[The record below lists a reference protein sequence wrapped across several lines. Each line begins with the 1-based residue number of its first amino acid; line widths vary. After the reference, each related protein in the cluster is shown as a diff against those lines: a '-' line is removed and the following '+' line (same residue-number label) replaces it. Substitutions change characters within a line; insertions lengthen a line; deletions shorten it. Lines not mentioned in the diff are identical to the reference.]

1 MNNETN
7 QVKQD
12 TKDTKHED
20 KPIERRKKNE
30 VSNSRRLE
38 NKRLLDIYSDD
49 SLDNKD
55 NQNIKDII
63 TSDISRENKEINEIN
78 EIKKEDK
85 EQGEVNN
92 DFTSKNENSTLL
104 VNEKIIE
111 ENDESISNKNIEY
124 MKSLNKNKET
134 KQSYENTPNLVV
146 DEKKNEEEPKSIR
159 TQDIKNIKSLEI
171 DDKVLISI
179 DKDKEKNNE
188 KMFSIEN
195 TENDNKNQSNPIEIK
210 ADIPISTNEYTDINV
225 NHDRESSAQANQ
237 VIKLYSN
244 ENDDESNDL
253 YTIDDVVLPSN
264 KPVNIKKETS
274 SQSKAVNNNQN
285 QYAKENFNTSYSKVE
300 HFNNKNNL
308 LSSYTLTIS
317 MIENFSNQRNNNIV
331 QPSYRFNKYKN
342 LSDNNKQTQIQ
353 IQSQTNT
360 ASDKVNQFKFTF
372 GDENK
377 DKIKGKSKGKVE
389 QTKERKE
396 SYSQLEEKSFFY
408 NLFKSI
414 TYQNKKVG
422 ILEDK
427 ILKYNKVYYDYT
439 QNNQKPYK
447 NTQNIMNF
455 INKTD
460 EYDESNSQ
468 INEINKINSHTSKI
482 KPNQPD
488 KSTDFI
494 TRLNQVKSE
503 LVNKKT
509 DVEHETKLNINLNR
523 LNCLRPKAIPNV
535 DLSDEESKKICASV
549 IKMNLNEINQKKK
562 ENEKMRNDYLSQVD
576 DQIDKFH
583 KKI

>member
-12 TKDTKHED
+12 IKDTKDTKEEN

-30 VSNSRRLE
+30 VSNSRKLE

-55 NQNIKDII
+55 NQDIKDIKDII
-63 TSDISRENKEINEIN
+63 TSTDRNKDNHESD

-85 EQGEVNN
+85 AQEDINN
-92 DFTSKNENSTLL
+92 DYVSKNENNSLL
-104 VNEKIIE
+104 VNEKLIE
-111 ENDESISNKNIEY
+111 ENEESISNKKIEF
-124 MKSLNKNKET
+124 MKSSDKNRET
-134 KQSYENTPNLVV
+134 KQIYENTKEPSLV
-146 DEKKNEEEPKSIR
+146 DEKKEEEERKSIR
-159 TQDIKNIKSLEI
+159 SQDIKNIKSLEI
-171 DDKVLISI
+171 DDKVLTTI

-188 KMFSIEN
+188 KINSIEN
-195 TENDNKNQSNPIEIK
+195 TEDHNKNQSNPIEIK
-210 ADIPISTNEYTDINV
+210 ADIPTSTNEHNDINA
-225 NHDRESSAQANQ
+225 NHDKDSSAQANQ
-237 VIKLYSN
+237 IIKLYSN
-244 ENDDESNDL
+244 DNENETNDL

-264 KPVNIKKETS
+264 KPVNIKKETN
-274 SQSKAVNNNQN
+274 SQSKTINQN
-285 QYAKENFNTSYSKVE
+285 HNQYVKETFNTSYRQVE

-317 MIENFSNQRNNNIV
+317 MIENFSNQKNNNIV

-342 LSDNNKQTQIQ
+342 FSENNKQSQSQIQ
-353 IQSQTNT
+353 PKSG
-360 ASDKVNQFKFTF
+360 SDKTNQFKFTF

-377 DKIKGKSKGKVE
+377 DKIKSKAE
-389 QTKERKE
+389 QTKEKKE
-396 SYSQLEEKSFFY
+396 SYSQLEEKNFFY

-427 ILKYNKVYYDYT
+427 ILKYNKVYYDYN

-447 NTQNIMNF
+447 NTQNMMNF
-455 INKTD
+455 MNNTD
-460 EYDESNSQ
+460 EYHESNTQ
-468 INEINKINSHTSKI
+468 VNEINKINTNTSKI
-482 KPNQPD
+482 KPIQPD

-494 TRLNQVKSE
+494 TRLNQVKNE

-509 DVEHETKLNINLNR
+509 DVEHENKLNINLNR

-562 ENEKMRNDYLSQVD
+562 ENEKVRNDFLSQVD